1 MATPERDL
9 LRITLALFFIS
20 GLTIASLWILEPF
33 LPALV
38 WATMIVVTTWPL
50 LLRLQRWLHG
60 RRSLAVMVMSI
71 TMLVVFVVPIAA
83 AILTL
88 IDHVD
93 DIGRWLAS
101 LDQVRLPGPPEW
113 LKGVPIVGAKADV
126 AWRDI
131 AAAGPDGLAHMLTPY
146 FAKSISWLASE
157 AGGVGRLALQTLLIV
172 VLSAI
177 LFAQGE
183 SAARLVHSFAK
194 RLAGERGVGAVTLA
208 GQAIRAVALGVVV
221 TAVVQTLLAWLG
233 LALAGV
239 PFAGLLAA
247 LMLLLAVAQI
257 GVVPVM
263 LCAVGWLYWKDQTG
277 IATALLVWTVL
288 VGTIDNVLRPF
299 LIRQGADLPLLL
311 IFAGVIGGL
320 VGFGLVGLFV
330 GPVILAVSYTLLR
343 AWMEEGREGTGK
355 LAWLSASSASAASAP
370 REKDCGWARCA
381 SRRAACRKASL
392 PGRTGTTSGFRSSR
406 PASRP

>member
-1 MATPERDL
+1 MASPERDL
-9 LRITLALFFIS
+9 LRITLALLFIS
-20 GLTIASLWILEPF
+20 GLTLGSLWILEPF

-50 LLRLQRWLHG
+50 LLRLQGWMRG
-60 RRSLAVMVMSI
+60 RRSLAVTVMSVS
-71 TMLVVFVVPIAA
+71 MLIVFVVPVAA
-83 AILTL
+83 AAFTL

-101 LDQVRLPGPPEW
+101 LDQVRLPKPPEW
-113 LKGVPIVGAKADV
+113 LKNLPIVGAKADV

-131 AAAGPDGLAHMLTPY
+131 AAAGPEGLAHLLTPY
-146 FAKSISWLASE
+146 FAKGISWLASE
-157 AGGVGRLALQTLLIV
+157 AGGVGKIALQTLLIV

-183 SAARLVHSFAK
+183 SAARLVRGFAQ
-194 RLAGERGVGAVTLA
+194 RLAGERGVGAVKLA

-221 TAVVQTLLAWLG
+221 TAVVQTLLAGLG
-233 LALAGV
+233 LLVAGV
-239 PFAGLLAA
+239 PFAGLLSAV
-247 LMLLLAVAQI
+247 MLLLAVAQI

-277 IATALLVWTVL
+277 IAIALLVWTIFVS
-288 VGTIDNVLRPF
+288 TIDNVLRPL

-320 VGFGLVGLFV
+320 IGFGLVGLFV
-330 GPVILAVSYTLLR
+330 GPVILAVSYTLL
-343 AWMEEGREGTGK
+343 
-355 LAWLSASSASAASAP
+355 LAWID
-370 REKDCGWARCA
+370 EG
-381 SRRAACRKASL
+381 L
-392 PGRTGTTSGFRSSR
+392 PKS
-406 PASRP
+406 